1 MPFSKD
7 LLIGASGNQSSD
19 LYSHQIQ
26 HSVRLDRSTTSNGG
40 TNGSGLYRDQGDIP
54 TPTNSKK
61 FTFSTWIRKHSAN
74 SDFDQILL
82 FAIVSS
88 AGKNIYIDS
97 TTDSKNDVISC
108 GEFGSSAYQY
118 DAVLRDTSAWY
129 HLVFIWDTTQSTQ
142 ADRQKFYINGTQQDV
157 GDTRNNWSLNE
168 NVHWNEAI
176 SHNAGYSIGYNAFGH
191 TEGNSYGCYASLAE
205 TIGIDGQDVSISD
218 LGETKSDPD
227 GNSVW
232 IPKDPSGLTFGNN
245 GYHLKYENASD
256 LGNDSSGNNND
267 FNSTNLGADHQ
278 SLDSPTFGGD

>member
-7 LLIGASGNQSSD
+7 LLTGASGNQGGGSF
-19 LYSHQIQ
+19 YEYQIEQ
-26 HSVRLDRSTTSNGG
+26 SVVLQRSTTSNGG

-54 TPTNSKK
+54 TPTDSKK
-61 FTFSTWIRKHSAN
+61 FTFSTWIKKHSYRM
-74 SDFDQILL
+74 DYDQILL

-97 TTDSKNDVISC
+97 STDSKNDVISC
-108 GEFGSSAYQY
+108 DDFGSSAYQY
-118 DAVLRDTSAWY
+118 DKVFRDISAWY

-142 ADRQKFYINGTQQDV
+142 ADRQKFYVNGTQQDV
-157 GDTRNNWSLNE
+157 GQTRNNWSLNE

-176 SHNAGYSIGYNAFGH
+176 SHNAGYSIGYNAFAH
-191 TEGNSYGCYASLAE
+191 TEGNSYAVHCSLAE

-218 LGETKSDPD
+218 LGESKN
-227 GNSVW
+227 GIW

-278 SLDSPTFGGD
+278 ILDSPTNGTG